1 MTGYTGGVNTIST
14 VGEQRQDAL
23 IAVTDNIEHELRR
36 LDLWT
41 NEAPTHQALSSIE
54 PFCYDT
60 LNFSEWMQWVFLPR
74 MREVLTDMRDMPA
87 QSNIFAYAEEALK
100 NTPYESEQLLFLIK
114 TFDELVAETG
124 DQPEVSN

>member
-1 MTGYTGGVNTIST
+1 
-14 VGEQRQDAL
+14 
-23 IAVTDNIEHELRR
+23 
-36 LDLWT
+36 
-41 NEAPTHQALSSIE
+41 HQALSSIE

-60 LNFSEWMQWVFLPR
+60 LNFSEWMQWIFLPR